1 MSYINLLA
9 AAGQTMLEQFD
20 IKTIFTILL
29 LTFFAIIEIMRGVDY
44 LRNKGKNKIKQLQ
57 QEKQRISTLEESE
70 QNNEDSIQQVKTDI
84 EEIKQNVNL
93 LIDSDKDDIRA
104 WITDKYH
111 YFIKLKYIDDFTLDC
126 LERRFKSY
134 KQEGGNT
141 YVDSMMEELRRLPRK
156 NLSDIE

>member
-9 AAGQTMLEQFD
+9 TAGQILLEQFD
-20 IKTIFTILL
+20 IKTIFIILL
-29 LTFFAIIEIMRGVDY
+29 LAFFAIIEIMRGVDY

-57 QEKQRISTLEESE
+57 DKEQRISTLEDLE
-70 QNNEDSIQQVKTDI
+70 QNNEDSIQQVKTDV
-84 EEIKQNVNL
+84 EEIKQNVGL

-111 YFIKLKYIDDFTLDC
+111 YFMKLGHIDDFTLDC

-156 NLSDIE
+156 NVADLD

>member
-1 MSYINLLA
+1 MSLNLLA
-9 AAGQTMLEQFD
+9 TAGQTLLEQFD
-20 IKTIFTILL
+20 IKTIFIILL

-44 LRNKGKNKIKQLQ
+44 LRSKEEDKKKEEQDE
-57 QEKQRISTLEESE
+57 EKRLSNLERLEK
-70 QNNEDSIQQVKTDI
+70 NNEDTIQQVRCDV

-93 LIDSDKDDIRA
+93 LITSDKDDIRA

-111 YFIKLKYIDDFTLDC
+111 YFIQLGHIDDFTLDC

-156 NLSDIE
+156 NLSDLE

>member
-9 AAGQTMLEQFD
+9 AAGQTLLEQFD

-29 LTFFAIIEIMRGVDY
+29 LAFFAIIEIMRGIDY

-57 QEKQRISTLEESE
+57 QEKQRISTLEELE

-156 NLSDIE
+156 NLSDVE

>member
-1 MSYINLLA
+1 MTKPMLLGVA
-9 AAGQTMLEQFD
+9 DAVIIAENGMQMYSASLSSHTIEQTVDVTDL
-20 IKTIFTILL
+20 
-29 LTFFAIIEIMRGVDY
+29 RGG
-44 LRNKGKNKIKQLQ
+44 RGNKIIGRLKSGNSLTV
-57 QEKQRISTLEESE
+57 TLEDLE
-70 QNNEDSIQQVKTDI
+70 QNNEDSVRQVKADV
-84 EEIKQNVNL
+84 EEIKQNVCL

-111 YFIKLKYIDDFTLDC
+111 YFMKLKYIDDFTLDC

-156 NLSDIE
+156 NLSDSE

>member
-9 AAGQTMLEQFD
+9 TAGQTLLEQFD
-20 IKTIFTILL
+20 IKTIFIILL
-29 LTFFAIIEIMRGVDY
+29 LAFFAIIEIMRGVDY

-57 QEKQRISTLEESE
+57 DKEQRISTLEDLE
-70 QNNEDSIQQVKTDI
+70 QNNEDSIQQVKTDV
-84 EEIKQNVNL
+84 EEIKQNVGL

-111 YFIKLKYIDDFTLDC
+111 YFMKLGHIDDFTLDC

-156 NLSDIE
+156 NVADLD

>member
-1 MSYINLLA
+1 MLSINLLA
-9 AAGQTMLEQFD
+9 TAWQTLLEQFD
-20 IKTIFTILL
+20 IKTIFTILM

-57 QEKQRISTLEESE
+57 EEEHRISNLEELE
-70 QNNEDSIQQVKTDI
+70 QNNEDSVQQVKADV
-84 EEIKQNVNL
+84 EEIKQNVCL

-111 YFIKLKYIDDFTLDC
+111 YFMKLKYIDDFTLDC

-156 NLSDIE
+156 NLSDSE

>member
-1 MSYINLLA
+1 MLYSNLLA
-9 AAGQTMLEQFD
+9 TAGQALLEQFD
-20 IKTIFTILL
+20 IKTILIVLL

-44 LRNKGKNKIKQLQ
+44 LRNKGKNKIKQLE
-57 QEKQRISTLEESE
+57 QEEQRICTLEKLEH
-70 QNNEDSIQQVKTDI
+70 NNEDSIQQVKTDV
-84 EEIKQNVNL
+84 EEIKQNVSL
-93 LIDSDKDDIRA
+93 LINSDKDDIRA

-111 YFIKLKYIDDFTLDC
+111 YFMKLKYIDDFTLDC

-156 NLSDIE
+156 NL

>member
-1 MSYINLLA
+1 MLYTNLLA
-9 AAGQTMLEQFD
+9 TAGQTLLEQFD

-29 LTFFAIIEIMRGVDY
+29 LVFFAIIEIMRGVDY
-44 LRNKGKNKIKQLQ
+44 LRNKGKNKIKQLE
-57 QEKQRISTLEESE
+57 QEEQRISSLEKLE
-70 QNNEDSIQQVKTDI
+70 QNNEDSIQQAKTDV
-84 EEIKQNVNL
+84 EEIKQNVSL

-111 YFIKLKYIDDFTLDC
+111 YFMKLKYIDDFTLDC

-141 YVDSMMEELRRLPRK
+141 YVDSMMEELRRLPRR
-156 NLSDIE
+156 NLSDPE

>member
-9 AAGQTMLEQFD
+9 TAGQTLLEQFD
-20 IKTIFTILL
+20 IKTIFIILL
-29 LTFFAIIEIMRGVDY
+29 LAFFAIIEIMRGADY

-57 QEKQRISTLEESE
+57 DKEQRISTLEGLE
-70 QNNEDSIQQVKTDI
+70 QNNEDSIQQVKTDV
-84 EEIKQNVNL
+84 EEIKQNVGL
-93 LIDSDKDDIRA
+93 LIESDKDDIRA

-111 YFIKLKYIDDFTLDC
+111 YFMKLGHIDDFTLDC

-156 NLSDIE
+156 NVADVD

>member
-1 MSYINLLA
+1 MPYTNLLA
-9 AAGQTMLEQFD
+9 AAGQTLLEQFD

-29 LTFFAIIEIMRGVDY
+29 LVFFAIIEIMRGIDY
-44 LRNKGKNKIKQLQ
+44 LRNKGKNKIKQLE
-57 QEKQRISTLEESE
+57 QEKQRISSLEKLE
-70 QNNEDSIQQVKTDI
+70 QNNEDSVQQVKTDV

-93 LIDSDKDDIRA
+93 LIESDKDDIRA

-111 YFIKLKYIDDFTLDC
+111 YFMTLKYIDDFTLDC

-156 NLSDIE
+156 NL

>member
-1 MSYINLLA
+1 MSLNLLA
-9 AAGQTMLEQFD
+9 TAGQTLLEQFD
-20 IKTIFTILL
+20 IKTIFIILL

-44 LRNKGKNKIKQLQ
+44 LRSKEEDKKKEEQDG
-57 QEKQRISTLEESE
+57 EKRLSNLERLEK
-70 QNNEDSIQQVKTDI
+70 NNEDTIQQVRCDV

-93 LIDSDKDDIRA
+93 LITSDKDDIRA

-111 YFIKLKYIDDFTLDC
+111 YFIQLGYIDDFTLDC

-156 NLSDIE
+156 NLSDLE